1 MKGFKRGFTLVEV
14 SLFLAIT
21 AAVFVGIAIGTQN
34 SIFQQRYNDSVQSF
48 AEFLRTVYSQ
58 VKNVQNGEGRGNSNQ
73 AIYGKLVTFGE
84 EDDFNGYSNTKNAI
98 FTYNVIG
105 NVSGPESGDIM
116 EQLASLGANV
126 VYANDSGEYEFAGY
140 NESYVPRWGAEIQT
154 TAGWNGTSYQDFKG
168 ALLIVRHPSS
178 GVVYTKVLTG
188 TDTTVEVNKTIKNAS
203 GGGGQAVVTAVQGVL
218 QSALNSFETK
228 VVDFC
233 VNPNGNERS
242 ALRRDVRLAKGLR
255 NASGIQIIADER
267 EVVLEDGT
275 FENAGGNRCAL

>member
-58 VKNVQNGEGRGNSNQ
+58 VKNVQNGEGRGNSKQ

-84 EDDFNGYSNTKNAI
+84 EDDFNGDGNTKNAI

-116 EQLASLGANV
+116 NQLASLGANV

-154 TAGWNGTSYQDFKG
+154 TAGWNGTGYQDFKG

-178 GVVYTKVLTG
+178 GVVYTKVLTDE
-188 TDTTVEVNKTIKNAS
+188 TIEVNKTIRET
-203 GGGGQAVVTAVQGVL
+203 GGNGQEVVAAVQGVL

-242 ALRRDVRLAKGLR
+242 ALRRDVRLARGLR
-255 NASGIQIIADER
+255 NASGIQIITDER
-267 EVVLEDGT
+267 EVERDDGT
-275 FENAGGNRCAL
+275 FENEGGNRCKL